1 MIYRRTERFRDA
13 FRALPADIQKK
24 TLKALALFGQN
35 QRHPS
40 LQVKKIKG
48 RDGIWEARVDQ
59 KYRFTV
65 HFERGNKGELV
76 CVLRNVDNHDECLKN
91 P

>member
-1 MIYRRTERFRDA
+1 MIFRRTERFLKA
-13 FRALPADIQKK
+13 FRSLPADIQKK
-24 TLKALALFGQN
+24 TMKALTLFAEN

-40 LQVKKIKG
+40 LHVKKMVG
-48 RDGIWEARVDQ
+48 YDDIWEVRVDL
-59 KYRFTV
+59 KYRFTAHYEKNENGDV
-65 HFERGNKGELV
+65 I

>member
-1 MIYRRTERFRDA
+1 VIFRRTERFLEA
-13 FRALPADIQKK
+13 FRSLPADIQRKM
-24 TLKALALFGQN
+24 LKALALFGQD

-40 LQVKKIKG
+40 LEIKKLQG
-48 RDGIWEARVDQ
+48 RDGVWEARVDQ

-65 HFERGNKGELV
+65 HYEKDASGETI
-76 CVLRNVDNHDECLKN
+76 CVLRNVDNHGECLKN

>member
-1 MIYRRTERFRDA
+1 MIFRRTERFRKA
-13 FRALPADIQKK
+13 FRSLPANIQSK

-40 LQVKKIKG
+40 LQIKKMQG
-48 RDGIWEARVDQ
+48 RDGIWEARIDD
-59 KYRFTV
+59 KYRFTF
-65 HFERGNKGELV
+65 HYEKGGQEEIL

>member
-1 MIYRRTERFRDA
+1 MIFRRTERFLKA
-13 FRALPADIQKK
+13 FRALPADLQKK
-24 TLKALALFGQN
+24 TLKALTLFGQD

-40 LQVKKIKG
+40 LLVKKMQG
-48 RDGIWEARVDQ
+48 RDGIWEVRVDQ

-65 HFERGNKGELV
+65 HYEKDASGEII

>member
-1 MIYRRTERFRDA
+1 MTFRRTKRFLEA
-13 FRALPADIQKK
+13 FRAPPAGIQQKM
-24 TLKALALFGQN
+24 LKALALFGQD

-40 LQVKKIKG
+40 LEVKKLQG
-48 RDGIWEARVDQ
+48 RDGVWEARVDQ

-65 HFERGNKGELV
+65 HYEKDAGGETI
-76 CVLRNVDNHDECLKN
+76 CVLRNVNNHDECLKN

>member
-1 MIYRRTERFRDA
+1 VIFRRTERFLEA
-13 FRALPADIQKK
+13 FRSLPANTQRKM
-24 TLKALALFGQN
+24 LKALALFGKD

-40 LQVKKIKG
+40 LEVKKLQG
-48 RDGIWEARVDQ
+48 RDGVWEARLDQ

-65 HFERGNKGELV
+65 HYEKVASGETI